1 MRRTLG
7 VALVA
12 FASVAFAQIQS
23 PEVTKYLQAAITLY
37 ENLEY
42 AKALAQ
48 VQKARTKAKTPD
60 DEARCAV
67 LEGVV
72 LADMGKDEKA
82 TAAFTEAF
90 SFDQELKLPVAV
102 APKIGALAER
112 AREQV
117 RKMLG
122 PTIAAQKAAEEKRL
136 ADEKAKADVEK
147 AEEERKKAEELA
159 RAQREDEERK
169 KTMQPPPAV
178 ARSGPST
185 NLRPLSWIPGA
196 VGLAA
201 GGVATY
207 FMVRA
212 GNRFET
218 LQRADAS
225 VSNAEARALRDSGK
239 ELQTFGWLFT
249 GVAIA
254 GIGTAAV
261 MFLLGA
267 PPPERAVSFVL
278 TPSGGALTLSGS
290 FDLPGGAR

>member
-1 MRRTLG
+1 MRRALG
-7 VALVA
+7 VALAVVLLA
-12 FASVAFAQIQS
+12 GAAFAQTQS

-48 VQKARTKAKTPD
+48 VQKAKTKAKTPD

-102 APKIGALAER
+102 APKISALAEKT
-112 AREQV
+112 REQV

-122 PTIAAQKAAEEKRL
+122 PTLAAQKAAEERRL
-136 ADEKAKADVEK
+136 ADEKAKADAVK
-147 AEEERKKAEELA
+147 AEEDRKKAEELA

-169 KTMQPPPAV
+169 RAMQPPPAV
-178 ARSGPST
+178 NRPGPS
-185 NLRPLSWIPGA
+185 LRPYSWIPGA
-196 VGLAA
+196 VGVVAA
-201 GGVATY
+201 GVATY
-207 FMVRA
+207 CMVGA
-212 GNRFET
+212 GTRFES
-218 LQRADAS
+218 LLRADTG
-225 VSNAEARALRDSGK
+225 VSNADARSLRDSGK
-239 ELQTFGWLFT
+239 ELQTLGWIFS
-249 GVAIA
+249 GVAVA
-254 GIGTAAV
+254 GIGTAVV

-267 PPPERAVSFVL
+267 PAPSTTVSFAA
-278 TPSGGALTLSGS
+278 TPSGGAVTLSGS
-290 FDLPGGAR
+290 FDFVGGGR